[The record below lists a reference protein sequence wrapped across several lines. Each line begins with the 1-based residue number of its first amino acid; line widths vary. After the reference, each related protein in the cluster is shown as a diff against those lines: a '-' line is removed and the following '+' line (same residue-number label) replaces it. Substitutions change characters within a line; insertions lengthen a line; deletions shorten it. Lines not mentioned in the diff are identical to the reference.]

1 MDPMARF
8 SLRAYKDNT
17 YSNIVSYH
25 DGQNSKIIK
34 NTTLSVQ
41 AAETQSEGLFHP
53 TTTIST
59 RFHNQN
65 APTC

>member
-1 MDPMARF
+1 MHH
-8 SLRAYKDNT
+8 SK
-17 YSNIVSYH
+17 IVPCH
-25 DGQNSKIIK
+25 DGQNSKIVK
-34 NTTLSVQ
+34 NTIPSAQ
-41 AAETQSEGLFHP
+41 AAETQSEGSFQP

>member
-1 MDPMARF
+1 MDKI
-8 SLRAYKDNT
+8 LKD
-17 YSNIVSYH
+17 Y
-25 DGQNSKIIK
+25 K
-34 NTTLSVQ
+34 NTTPLEQ
-41 AAETQSEGLFHP
+41 AAETQSEGSFHP